1 MKKGLKMKVF
11 AEYVKSLENE
21 EASEIREKLNET
33 QSFFEFLSE
42 ESNSDVA
49 QHVLDKILDLLDTM
63 DKVEEGKESEVED
76 SGDDEDF

>member
-1 MKKGLKMKVF
+1 MKVF
-11 AEYVKSLENE
+11 AEYVKSLGNE

-49 QHVLDKILDLLDTM
+49 QHVLDKILDLLDIM

-76 SGDDEDF
+76 SRDDEDF

>member
-1 MKKGLKMKVF
+1 MKVF

-21 EASEIREKLNET
+21 EASEIREKLNEA

-42 ESNSDVA
+42 ESNSDTA
-49 QHVLDKILDLLDTM
+49 QHVLDKILDLLDAM

-76 SGDDEDF
+76 NSDDEEF

>member
-1 MKKGLKMKVF
+1 MKVF

-21 EASEIREKLNET
+21 EASEIREKLNEA

-42 ESNSDVA
+42 ESNSGAA
-49 QHVLDKILDLLDTM
+49 QHVLDKILDLLDAM

-76 SGDDEDF
+76 NSDDEEF

>member
-1 MKKGLKMKVF
+1 MKVF

-21 EASEIREKLNET
+21 EASEIREKLNEA
-33 QSFFEFLSE
+33 QSLFEFLSE
-42 ESNSDVA
+42 ESNSGAA

-76 SGDDEDF
+76 SGYDEDF

>member
-1 MKKGLKMKVF
+1 MKVF
-11 AEYVKSLENE
+11 AEYVKSLGNE

>member
-1 MKKGLKMKVF
+1 MKVF

>member
-1 MKKGLKMKVF
+1 MKVF
-11 AEYVKSLENE
+11 AEYVKSLGNE

-76 SGDDEDF
+76 SGDDKDF

>member
-1 MKKGLKMKVF
+1 MKVF

-21 EASEIREKLNET
+21 EASEIREKLNEA
-33 QSFFEFLSE
+33 QSLFEFLSE
-42 ESNSDVA
+42 ESNSGA
-49 QHVLDKILDLLDTM
+49 AQQHVLDKILDLLDTM